1 MGLGLPHTLMEDTRM
16 DRKCLVNRLAP
27 TIYRILQQVNGSI
40 LSFLSLYLASSK
52 PLKLGCWEI
61 KHGDCPR
68 SEALTIG
75 QWWFKHKETQRLYRT
90 SEMEFMLVRWVCLN
104 TGYGTPKFTCE
115 ASLVLLACCHAWG
128 QSYIPL
134 YTPFSDKPEVGEI
147 SQRYVIK
154 SP

>member
-27 TIYRILQQVNGSI
+27 TIYRILKVNGSI
-40 LSFLSLYLASSK
+40 LLFLSLYLASSK
-52 PLKLGCWEI
+52 PLKLGCWEQPSEREI

-90 SEMEFMLVRWVCLN
+90 SEMEFMLVIWVCLN
-104 TGYGTPKFTCE
+104 RGYP
-115 ASLVLLACCHAWG
+115 
-128 QSYIPL
+128 
-134 YTPFSDKPEVGEI
+134 
-147 SQRYVIK
+147 
-154 SP
+154 